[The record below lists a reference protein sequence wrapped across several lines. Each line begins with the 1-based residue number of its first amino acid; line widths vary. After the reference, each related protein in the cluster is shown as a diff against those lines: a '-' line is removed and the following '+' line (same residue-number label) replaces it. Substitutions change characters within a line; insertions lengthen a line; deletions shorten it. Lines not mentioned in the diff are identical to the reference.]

1 MQQQMNVNECLTV
14 NPEKNMNSGK
24 TSINIQLNV

>member
-1 MQQQMNVNECLTV
+1 MNASTV

-24 TSINIQLNV
+24 TSINIQLNVWTFM